1 MRFEDTQFEC
11 LSSFHQNWCR
21 VGGCTFFKLKFWI
34 GYMLPTIWGIYVTWI
49 MYWYWIYHANTGGR
63 NMSLKLYIRI
73 GLMLPTICGVHV
85 SHIYMLILEI
95 CCQQFGEYVSVEYI
109 YWYWIYHANTWA
121 MNVSWRVSV
130 WPSGPGVGEGQFRER
145 FFFFGICWPQF
156 WEWFFFFGLWCQPF
170 WGGVLVG

>member
-1 MRFEDTQFEC
+1 
-11 LSSFHQNWCR
+11 
-21 VGGCTFFKLKFWI
+21 
-34 GYMLPTIWGIYVTWI
+34 
-49 MYWYWIYHANTGGR
+49 
-63 NMSLKLYIRI
+63 MSLKLYIRI

-130 WPSGPGVGEGQFRER
+130 CPSGTGWGNVHFWNMYQLNIYVGIGYIMPTL
-145 FFFFGICWPQF
+145 G
-156 WEWFFFFGLWCQPF
+156 
-170 WGGVLVG
+170 